1 VIEELKKTVRES
13 IDEPLQER
21 RLYLKGSAL
30 MYLMILLVPVLTF
43 YGYLIRVIKGA
54 AEDSGIPPME
64 DYVELTVDGLKLII
78 VLLPLMV
85 LSFVPYLFLLEG
97 GTIVTDSVLT
107 AVALLGYFAVIG
119 YFGIAFMMR
128 YAVERDWR
136 KTYSMETLRLT
147 LSVDY
152 LVYVTVFM
160 LLYYLLAIIAYILVF
175 LSFLTIIGWLIV
187 LPVVYFYLM
196 LWFGVFAGKTY
207 RDLTRN

>member
-1 VIEELKKTVRES
+1 MIGELKKTVRES

-21 RLYLKGSAL
+21 RLYLKGAAL
-30 MYLMILLVPVLTF
+30 MYLMVFVVPVLTL
-43 YGYLIRVIKGA
+43 YGYMMRVIRDA
-54 AEDSGIPPME
+54 SEDRGIPQME
-64 DYVELTVDGLKLII
+64 EYVKLTVNGLKMVV
-78 VLLPLMV
+78 VLMPLML
-85 LSFVPYLFLLEG
+85 LSFAPYLFLLEG
-97 GTIVTDSVLT
+97 GTIVTNSVLT
-107 AVALLGYFAVIG
+107 ALALLGYFAVIG

-128 YAVERDWR
+128 YAVERNWR
-136 KTYSMETLRLT
+136 KTYSMETLRLA

-160 LLYYLLAIIAYILVF
+160 LLYYLLALIAYILVF
-175 LSFLTIIGWLIV
+175 ISFLTIIGWLIV